1 MGDFVDVG
9 RKAYFAGDRFLPSYL
24 MKTPSGLPPRKAT
37 IDKELFFLESA
48 DLLCIAGFDGFFKE
62 INPSVPKLLGYSVE
76 ELMSSPID
84 TFIHPDDRHITG
96 QYREKLKSNIPLL
109 NFENRYVTK
118 NGEIVWLSW
127 TSIPRYE
134 EKLVYAIAKNITHL
148 KLIEKDRNELIASL
162 TKINH
167 SLKQLTYTTSHDL
180 RSPVSNLLSVFDLM
194 DTSQIRDQET
204 LTFLAIL
211 KSTAEDLK
219 DTLNHY
225 VDALINKDLLM
236 VNTEELDLE
245 KSLDKVR
252 NSLSSLLQSSKARIE
267 LDFSQAKTIKYN
279 QSYLESTFLNLI
291 TNSVKYTIPG
301 EDPQILITSRK
312 LENSTQLIYADKG
325 TGFDIDAV
333 NDKVFRLSQTFH
345 NHPDG
350 KGVGLYL
357 IYNQITSLGGSILLE
372 SKPNQGARFILTFKD

>member
-1 MGDFVDVG
+1 M
-9 RKAYFAGDRFLPSYL
+9 KASFD
-24 MKTPSGLPPRKAT
+24 LPPRKAT

-84 TFIHPDDRHITG
+84 TFIHPDDRDITG

-204 LTFLAIL
+204 LAFLAIL

-236 VNTEELDLE
+236 VKTEELDLE